1 MGHPAYRHF
10 PSLFVISDGNL
21 RWHFQNSDCVSAYGM
36 EWRYDVL
43 EFIVVLPIAILVVLV
58 WINHGIYKVT
68 VNQVVLVT
76 LIDSIRG
83 ELDTAQDEARRRVP
97 HL

>member
-1 MGHPAYRHF
+1 M
-10 PSLFVISDGNL
+10 
-21 RWHFQNSDCVSAYGM
+21 
-36 EWRYDVL
+36 L
-43 EFIVVLPIAILVVLV
+43 EFIVVLLIAILVVLV

>member
-1 MGHPAYRHF
+1 
-10 PSLFVISDGNL
+10 
-21 RWHFQNSDCVSAYGM
+21 M

-43 EFIVVLPIAILVVLV
+43 EFIVVLLIAILVVLV

>member
-1 MGHPAYRHF
+1 
-10 PSLFVISDGNL
+10 
-21 RWHFQNSDCVSAYGM
+21 M